1 MFTIIFPSSTLQQ
14 IGDRSRVNV
23 FHAPPS
29 SPKRD
34 PPGLPVF
41 ASKRAPPVRA
51 AVRTVLRAVFAPC
64 GASEVDDGVWR
75 VFGETGGDG
84 GETTVLPTSWPPG
97 KFGSPVFFRG
107 NGNGS
112 ESSDPGIPT
121 RVLVSKS
128 NVPSPDLQN
137 FKMTVIT
144 GSQHVGRLPSKTT
157 FCVYVCSLQPLNR
170 LNVVFFKICL
180 YTCFDLCCSDDILYC
195 IPFLFRILSLLRGI
209 VAREYKQ

>member
-1 MFTIIFPSSTLQQ
+1 MHLQAP
-14 IGDRSRVNV
+14 RNV
-23 FHAPPS
+23 TH
-29 SPKRD
+29 
-34 PPGLPVF
+34 PGLPVF

-137 FKMTVIT
+137 FKMTVIHRKPACW
-144 GSQHVGRLPSKTT
+144 SFAVK
-157 FCVYVCSLQPLNR
+157 N
-170 LNVVFFKICL
+170 NVLCICVFFAAFKSFKCSFL
-180 YTCFDLCCSDDILYC
+180 QDLLIYMFRSM
-195 IPFLFRILSLLRGI
+195 LFR
-209 VAREYKQ
+209 